1 MCRSASLSSDE
12 SESLSTKYD
21 SDSDEDRNP
30 SNPERFQWEYLEDH
44 WWHGMYSQDDL
55 ERAWKMWNRKG
66 CPKAASI
73 WGVMYNNVMYNVNF
87 KKFNQTSH
95 ERNDDGTLKPS
106 KRTRSIRRIL
116 VLHERDASRPYE

>member
-1 MCRSASLSSDE
+1 MCRSESMTSEESS
-12 SESLSTKYD
+12 SVSTKYD

-30 SNPERFQWEYLEDH
+30 SNPERFQWEYYEDH

-55 ERAWKMWNRKG
+55 ERAWKEWNRKG
-66 CPKAASI
+66 CPKASI
-73 WGVMYNNVMYNVNF
+73 WGVMHNGVVYNVNF

-95 ERNDDGTLKPS
+95 ERNDDGTLKRS
-106 KRTRSIRRIL
+106 KKIRSIRRIL